1 MTQDKA
7 CHWRTR
13 GGPKLQ
19 RMPLQRVGPL
29 AHLPELLRELAVP
42 LDDVFAESGIAAQD
56 LVPEAQLPMPALI
69 GLLEG
74 AARRS
79 GCADFGLR
87 LGARLDHRAL
97 GIVGEMMSR
106 APTLGDALRD
116 YVGLQIGYSRSATVY
131 LQRHADT
138 YTLGYG
144 IYDGPVRGSRQIYDL
159 VLAIGCNMIRNLTGG
174 KARPARVLQC
184 CRPPPDTAAHFGML
198 RAPAL
203 FDQEQTCIILSPADM
218 TLPLPSAVPAER
230 TRLRDMARASARG
243 ELDDL
248 SARVRHALRPR
259 LMTGEAGRDQ
269 VARELGVSTRTLAR
283 QLATR
288 GTSFEEIKDQVRAN
302 VARELLALTTLPV
315 GRVAE
320 ALDYTTH
327 SAFNHAFQRWTGMTP
342 SRWRAAGDEA

>member
-1 MTQDKA
+1 MQ
-7 CHWRTR
+7 RT
-13 GGPKLQ
+13 
-19 RMPLQRVGPL
+19 PLQRVGPL

-42 LDDVFAESGIAAQD
+42 LDDVFAGSGIAPQD
-56 LVPEAQLPMPALI
+56 LVPEARLPMPALI

-74 AARRS
+74 AARCS
-79 GCADFGLR
+79 GRADIGLR
-87 LGARLDHRAL
+87 LGARLDHREL

-144 IYDGPVRGSRQIYDL
+144 IYDGPSRGRQIYDL
-159 VLAIGCNMIRNLTGG
+159 VLAIGCNLVRNLTGG
-174 KARPARVLQC
+174 KARPAQVLQC
-184 CRPPPDTAAHFGML
+184 CRPPPDTAAHFGVL

-203 FDQEQTCIILSPADM
+203 FDQEQTCIILSAADM
-218 TLPLPSAVPAER
+218 ALPLPGADPAER
-230 TRLRDMARASARG
+230 TRLRDMARAFARG
-243 ELDDL
+243 EFDDL

-259 LMTGEAGRDQ
+259 LMTGGAGRDQ